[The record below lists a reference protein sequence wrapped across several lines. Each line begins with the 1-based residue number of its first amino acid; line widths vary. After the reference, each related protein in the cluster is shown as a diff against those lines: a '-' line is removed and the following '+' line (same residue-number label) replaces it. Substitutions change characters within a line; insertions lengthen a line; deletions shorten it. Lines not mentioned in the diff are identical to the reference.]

1 MNRRT
6 TWILVG
12 VALLLGG
19 YVWYSGY
26 SKQKAAA
33 QATPAPT
40 PVPGSGMLFQ
50 TTADKIGGVWI
61 EDMAANQTVAF
72 SKDAQG
78 NWQVT
83 SPEARPADPV
93 QAAGRAAQFANLF
106 VSTTITETTD
116 LKPFGVFSPT
126 YTLGVTLVDGTEL
139 KASVGDKTP
148 TSSGYYVLRSGES
161 NVVVVNTSAI
171 DGLTALLATPP
182 YFVPSAT
189 PGPSPTPSPTAA
201 LGPTTTATVATPTGT
216 APVTPGTTQA
226 ATELPAS
233 TPSVTATP

>member
-12 VALLLGG
+12 VALLLGA
-19 YVWYSGY
+19 YVWYSGW
-26 SKQKAAA
+26 SKAKTAAE
-33 QATPAPT
+33 ATPVPT
-40 PVPGSGMLFQ
+40 SVPGSGMLFQ
-50 TTADKIGGVWI
+50 TTADQIAGVWI
-61 EDMAANQTVAF
+61 EDMAAKSTVAF

-83 SPEARPADPV
+83 APEARPADPV
-93 QAAGRAAQFANLF
+93 RAAGEAAQFANLL
-106 VSTTITETTD
+106 VSTTITEPTD
-116 LKPFGVFSPT
+116 LKPFGVLSPT
-126 YTLGVTLVDGTEL
+126 YTLGVKLVDGTEL

-148 TSSGYYVLRSGES
+148 TGSGYYIVRNGES
-161 NVVVVNTSAI
+161 NVVVVSTGAI
-171 DGLTALLATPP
+171 EGLASLLTAPP

-189 PGPSPTPSPTAA
+189 PGPSPTPSPTATPS
-201 LGPTTTATVATPTGT
+201 PTVTATAVTPTGT
-216 APVTPGTTQA
+216 PDSYGA